1 MLKNFPNKQFKFIL
15 FLILIASTQIYS
27 QNVRA
32 RYKILGIR
40 VEGNK
45 TADANTIIANSGL
58 KVGSN
63 IDIPGDATI
72 NAIKRLWALNLFTP
86 DIKIEIE
93 KKINN
98 DVFLVIKLNEYPR
111 LASYLIEGADAV
123 DEDDIKK
130 EVPFN
135 KGHILKPQDIY
146 RSIIKIKKLYDD
158 EGYLNAKITTK
169 EYIFLSADTT
179 DSEIIVTWKNKED
192 YSDEITTNYEYNPE
206 IPMRVVKK
214 AKDRIVLVY
223 KIDEGDEVTIKKI
236 SFIGNKKFSNDDLID
251 EMNELSVSKWWKFW
265 SSADFKEA
273 DLKKDK
279 ESITNFYRKNGYRDF
294 EILGD
299 TLLYNKE
306 KTEVELVISVYEGPQ
321 YIIRNIIWQGNSLFS
336 STVLSQQLG
345 LQKGDIYDFEKLNQN
360 LNFNQD
366 QTDISSLYQ
375 DKGYLTSRIES
386 EEKIVP
392 SDSIDL
398 IIKIQENNRFKIGKI
413 NIAGNDKTMGKV
425 IRREL
430 YTVPGDYYSRQA
442 ILRSIQQ
449 LANLKYFNVEKLYG
463 QGGVT
468 PQPMN
473 DSTVAINYVVEEKSS
488 DYLNASVGY
497 SGGFGLSGSVGV
509 TLTNFS
515 IAHPFKLGGG
525 QVLNFNWQFGVGN
538 FYRTFTVGFTE
549 PWFLDT
555 PTSLGFEV
563 FDTRQRYVYDLRQ
576 SGGTVRVGRRLTW
589 PDNYFYIQGSFKYQ
603 YNDII
608 DGRNFYTEGTNNQFT
623 LGTTLTRTDIDNP
636 IFPSRGSKISLNV
649 NVSGG
654 PLLPGDVD
662 YYKLGLKTEWYN
674 RLFKSNKLTF
684 YLGMDLGYLEELT
697 DGTIIQPFE
706 FFFMGGNGLIIATT
720 PLRGYEDRSVG
731 PRNSNGDIIGGRVM
745 AKYTAEIRAALTM
758 EPMPI
763 YVLAFVEAGNTY
775 LNISKTDLFNLRRS
789 VGVGARL
796 LINPIGL
803 IGFDFGY
810 GFDRKIVDGQDPSWV
825 FHFQFGKGF

>member
-1 MLKNFPNKQFKFIL
+1 MLKNLPSKQLKFIFIIIILLTTQL
-15 FLILIASTQIYS
+15 FS
-27 QNVRA
+27 QNIRMS
-32 RYKILGIR
+32 YKILGIR
-40 VEGNK
+40 VVGNK

-58 KVGSN
+58 KVGST
-63 IDIPGDATI
+63 IEIPGDATI
-72 NAIKRLWALNLFTP
+72 NAIKRLWALNIFTP

-93 KKINN
+93 KKVNN
-98 DVFLVIKLNEYPR
+98 GVFLLIKLKEYPR
-111 LASYLIEGADAV
+111 LASYIIKGADAV
-123 DEDDIKK
+123 DVEDIKK
-130 EVPFN
+130 EIPFN

-158 EGYLNAKITTK
+158 EGYLNAEITTK
-169 EYIFLSADTT
+169 QYVFLSADTVE
-179 DSEIIVTWKNKED
+179 DKIIVKWKNKKD
-192 YSDEITTNYEYNPE
+192 YSDEIETHYEYNPD
-206 IPMRVVKK
+206 IPMRIVHK
-214 AKDRIVLVY
+214 AKNRIVLVY
-223 KIDEGDEVTIKKI
+223 NIIEGDEVIVKKI
-236 SFIGNKKFSNDDLID
+236 TFVGNKAFSDDDLIGQMD
-251 EMNELSVSKWWKFW
+251 ELSVAKWWKFW
-265 SSADFKEA
+265 SSADFKKA
-273 DLKKDK
+273 DLKKDE
-279 ESITNFYRKNGYRDF
+279 ESITKFYRKNGYRDF
-294 EILGD
+294 EVLGD

-306 KTEVELVISVYEGPQ
+306 KSEVNVVISVYEGPQ
-321 YIIRNIIWQGNSLFS
+321 YKIRNIIWEGNSLFPS
-336 STVLSQQLG
+336 SFLSQRLG
-345 LQKGDIYDFEKLNQN
+345 LYKGDIYNYEKLNQN
-360 LNFNQD
+360 LTFNKD

-392 SDSIDL
+392 PDSIDI
-398 IIKIQENNRFKIGKI
+398 IIKIQENNRFKIGKV
-413 NIAGNDKTMGKV
+413 NITGNDKTMGKV

-468 PQPMN
+468 PQPVN
-473 DSTVAINYVVEEKSS
+473 DSTVAINYHVEEKSS

-497 SGGFGLSGSVGV
+497 SGGFGLSGSIGV

-515 IAHPFKLGGG
+515 IAHPFKMGGG

-538 FYRTFTVGFTE
+538 FYRTFTLGFTE

-576 SGGTVRVGRRLTW
+576 SGGTVRIGRRLTW

-603 YNDII
+603 FNNII

-623 LGTTLTRTDIDNP
+623 IGLTLTRTDIDNP
-636 IFPSRGSKISLNV
+636 IFPSKGSKISLTGNL
-649 NVSGG
+649 SGG

-662 YYKLGLKTEWYN
+662 YYKLGISTEWYN
-674 RLFKSNKLTF
+674 RLFNSNRLTF
-684 YLGMDLGYLEELT
+684 YLGMNVGYLEELRK
-697 DGTIIQPFE
+697 GTIIQPFE

-731 PRNSNGDIIGGRVM
+731 PRNVNGDIVGGRVM
-745 AKYTAEIRAALTM
+745 EKYTAEIRAAITM

-763 YVLAFVEAGNTY
+763 YVLAFMEAGNTF

-810 GFDRKIVDGQDPSWV
+810 GFDRKLVDGQNPKWV

>member
-1 MLKNFPNKQFKFIL
+1 MLKYFPSKQFKFI
-15 FLILIASTQIYS
+15 FLIILFATGQIYS
-27 QNVRA
+27 QNIKA
-32 RYKILGIR
+32 KYKILGVR

-58 KVGSN
+58 KIGST

-72 NAIKRLWALNLFTP
+72 NAIKRLWSLNLFTP

-93 KKINN
+93 KKIDNG
-98 DVFLVIKLNEYPR
+98 VFLVIKLKEYPR
-111 LASYLIEGADAV
+111 LASYKIVGSDAV

-130 EVPFN
+130 EIPFN

-146 RSIIKIKKLYDD
+146 RSIIKIKKVYTDK
-158 EGYLNAKITTK
+158 GYLNTKISTK

-179 DSEIIVTWKNKED
+179 DSKIIITWKNKKD
-192 YSDEITTNYEYNPE
+192 YTDEITTNYGYDPD
-206 IPMRVVKK
+206 IPMRIVQK

-223 KIDEGDEVTIKKI
+223 DIDEGDEVTLRKI
-236 SFIGNKKFSNDDLID
+236 SFVGNKTFTTDKLIG
-251 EMNELSVSKWWKFW
+251 EMGELSVAKWWKFW
-265 SSADFKEA
+265 SSADFKQD
-273 DLKKDK
+273 DLKKDE
-279 ESITNFYRKNGYRDF
+279 ESITKFYRKNGFRDF

-299 TLLYNKE
+299 TLLYNKN
-306 KTEVELVISVYEGPQ
+306 KSAVNLLISVYEGPQ
-321 YIIRNIIWQGNSLFS
+321 YVIRNIIWQGNSLFPS
-336 STVLSQQLG
+336 AFLTDRLDLR
-345 LQKGDIYDFEKLNQN
+345 KGDIYDFEKVNQN
-360 LNFNQD
+360 LNFNKD
-366 QTDISSLYQ
+366 QSDISSLYQ
-375 DKGYLTSRIES
+375 DKGYLTSRIEK

-392 SDSIDL
+392 PDSIDL
-398 IIKIQENNRFKIGKI
+398 IIKIQENNRFKIGKV

-468 PQPMN
+468 PQPVN
-473 DSTVAINYVVEEKSS
+473 DSTVAVNYTVEEKSS
-488 DYLNASVGY
+488 DFLNASVGY
-497 SGGFGLSGSVGV
+497 SGGFGLSGSIGI

-538 FYRTFTVGFTE
+538 FYRTFTLGYTE
-549 PWFLDT
+549 PWFMDT

-576 SGGTVRVGRRLTW
+576 SGATIRVGRRLTW
-589 PDNYFYIQGSFKYQ
+589 PDNYFYIQGSLKYQ

-623 LGTTLTRTDIDNP
+623 VGTTITRTDIDNP
-636 IFPSRGSKISLNV
+636 IFPSKGSKFSFNANL
-649 NVSGG
+649 SGG

-662 YYKLGLKTEWYN
+662 YYKFGLKTEWYN
-674 RLFKSNKLTF
+674 RLFNSSRLTF
-684 YLGMDLGYLEELT
+684 YLGVDIGYLEELRK
-697 DGTIIQPFE
+697 GTIVQPFE

-720 PLRGYEDRSVG
+720 PLRGYDDRSVG
-731 PRNSNGDIIGGRVM
+731 PRNTNGDIVGGRVM
-745 AKYTAEIRAALTM
+745 TKYTAEIRAAITL

-763 YVLAFVEAGNTY
+763 YVLAFMEAGNTY
-775 LNISKTDLFNLRRS
+775 LSIAKTDLFDLRRS

-810 GFDRKIVDGQDPSWV
+810 GFDRKAVDGQDPSWV